1 MKPVWTVY
9 FKELREGLRDRRS
22 LLNVFIIGPLLG
34 PLLFIVL
41 INVITSRQ
49 LDKAD
54 RPLPVVVIGAERAPN
69 LVEALKQAGIQ
80 VEPPVA
86 DPEQAVREQ
95 RIDLALRIPE
105 RFAED
110 WQAGRVAQVELLYD
124 SSRREAGAAVER
136 LRGAVRGYIARVGAL
151 RLVMRGLSPAVAQP
165 IVIADRDQS
174 TPQARGALLFAMLP
188 YMLVF
193 ATFFGGMWLAVDA
206 TAGERERQSLE
217 PLLINPVPR
226 GQILLGKILAAAS
239 FSACSVLISL
249 LAFSVAGHF
258 MPADRLDLTLEL
270 GASFIGQVLPVML
283 PLVFLV
289 AVLQTL
295 VAAYARNFREA
306 QTQLG
311 ILQLLPLIPS
321 MLLMVMPFKPQL
333 WMYGVPLVGQQLVIT
348 QLLRAEAVGGR
359 ERLLCFVVTAVA
371 GWLVYRL
378 TRRLYD
384 GERLAVS
391 S

>member
-1 MKPVWTVY
+1 MRPVWTVY
-9 FKELREGLRDRRS
+9 FKELRESLRDRRS

-41 INVITSRQ
+41 INVITAREQ
-49 LDKAD
+49 DKAD

-69 LVEALKQAGIQ
+69 LVAALKQAGIL

-86 DPEQAVREQ
+86 DPEQAVRAQ

-124 SSRREAGAAVER
+124 SSRRDAGAAVER

-165 IVIADRDQS
+165 IVIAERDQS

-193 ATFFGGMWLAVDA
+193 AAFFGGMWLAVDA

-249 LAFSVAGHF
+249 LAFSVAGRF
-258 MPADRLDLTLEL
+258 MPVDRLDLTLAL

-371 GWLVYRL
+371 GWLIYRL
-378 TRRLYD
+378 ARRLYD